1 MSELINTTKI
11 YNKYK
16 VCTKGYTFTAPYN
29 APEGF
34 SEKHCPECNHLVEGE
49 GIFAT
54 GVKIVYKEYDHEY
67 QPFEMEHLSN
77 IRMVCANCNWNEY
90 S

>member
-34 SEKHCPECNHLVEGE
+34 SEKHCPECNHLVE
-49 GIFAT
+49 
-54 GVKIVYKEYDHEY
+54 
-67 QPFEMEHLSN
+67 
-77 IRMVCANCNWNEY
+77 
-90 S
+90 